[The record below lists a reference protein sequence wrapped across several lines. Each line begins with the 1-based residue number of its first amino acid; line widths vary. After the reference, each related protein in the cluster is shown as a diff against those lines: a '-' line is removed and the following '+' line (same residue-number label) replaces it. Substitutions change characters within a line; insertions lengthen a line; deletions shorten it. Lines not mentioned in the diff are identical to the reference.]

1 MITAIRNKIK
11 ALVSDF
17 ANSSEEAFVYTTS
30 SIFTIAQDNIT
41 ISAVAVNGV
50 TAGVTYTYS
59 STTNKVTVTSS
70 LSTGDVILVSYTYYK
85 YSSAELDEYIRAALV
100 FISVYSYEDSDYEL
114 ESGDVISPTPDNKT
128 TDEIA
133 LIASILINPDWTSYK
148 LPNVSVVY
156 PRKMPKEERIEKLIG
171 KYNSGLGI
179 SDRIDFDNFQ
189 QLNLL

>member
-41 ISAVAVNGV
+41 ISTVAVNGV

-59 STTNKVTVTSS
+59 STTNKVTVTSA